1 MQTELQTHQPEGISI
16 YTGTPAT
23 PMEIAS
29 ETAKIAVSFPSL
41 DKLFFTILAE
51 RLIKNNFTID
61 RLIAATGYLIDN
73 FHYKQP
79 TIADIISFDK
89 KAKLYSYNE
98 VVVLINENKAR
109 FEDFDK
115 HWVGDTLYRIR
126 KSEVEMHNLKP
137 YLKSER
143 SPQPF
148 IP

>member
-1 MQTELQTHQPEGISI
+1 MHQPEGISI
-16 YTGTPAT
+16 YSGTPAT

-61 RLIAATGYLIDN
+61 RLQAATGYLIDN

-89 KAKLYSYNE
+89 KVKLYSYNE
-98 VVVLINENKAR
+98 VLVLIDQNKAR
-109 FEDFDK
+109 FEDFHK
-115 HWVGDTLYRIR
+115 HWVGDVLYRVK
-126 KSEVEMHNLKP
+126 KSEAETFNLTP
-137 YLKSER
+137 YLNSQKD
-143 SPQPF
+143 PQLSDANRLKN
-148 IP
+148 